1 MKTTTETTIT
11 LSSSIKKQISKMQYY
26 TEEDFLRDA
35 SAYIEAIKNGSM
47 LCIIHSVAKSGM
59 SRTLKLH
66 SCANNGERYN
76 YRQYINLFEALG
88 YKEKGNTGAFTVN
101 GCGMDMV
108 FHTNY
113 SIIHTFYNMDLITK
127 EECSHLAQQTPVNL
141 S

>member
-1 MKTTTETTIT
+1 MTTTETTIT
-11 LSSSIKKQISKMQYY
+11 LPINLQKSIAKMQYY
-26 TEEDFLRDA
+26 SEELFLNDA
-35 SAYIEAIKNGSM
+35 KAYIEAIKNGSM

-59 SRTLKLH
+59 SRTLKFH
-66 SCANNGERYN
+66 SYANNGDRYN

-113 SIIHTFYNMDLITK
+113 SIIHDLKNCGIITDT
-127 EECSHLAQQTPVNL
+127 ECRTLAQQTPVVL
-141 S
+141 